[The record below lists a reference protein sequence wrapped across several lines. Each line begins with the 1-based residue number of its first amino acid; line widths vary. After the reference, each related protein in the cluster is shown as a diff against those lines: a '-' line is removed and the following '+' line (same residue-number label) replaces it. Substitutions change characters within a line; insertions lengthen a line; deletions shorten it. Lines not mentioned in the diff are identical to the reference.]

1 MNKHVQIRE
10 LPETV
15 HRKLKIRAAEEGL
28 SMSDY
33 VKRLI
38 ERDLKRPNWNAIKA
52 RMSEMGPIEL
62 SEAPAKAIRRERDS
76 R

>member
-10 LPETV
+10 ISEKT
-15 HRKLKIRAAEEGL
+15 HRKLKMRAAAEGL

-38 ERDLKRPNWNAIKA
+38 DRDLARPSWDDMVKRMRALDPV
-52 RMSEMGPIEL
+52 PL
-62 SEAPAKAIRRERDS
+62 SESTAAIIRRERDAQ
-76 R
+76 

>member
-10 LPETV
+10 LPEET
-15 HRKLKIRAAEEGL
+15 HRKLKIRAAQEGL

-33 VKRLI
+33 LKRLI
-38 ERDLKRPNWNAIKA
+38 GRDLDRPSWDDMVRRINAL
-52 RMSEMGPIEL
+52 EPITLTESTTEL
-62 SEAPAKAIRRERDS
+62 VRRERDS

>member
-10 LPETV
+10 LPEAV
-15 HRKLKIRAAEEGL
+15 HTKLKIRAAAEGI

-33 VKRLI
+33 LKRLI
-38 ERDLKRPNWNAIKA
+38 EQDLKRPSWDEIEA
-52 RMSEMGPIEL
+52 RMARMKPVTL
-62 SEAPAKAIRRERDS
+62 SESTADMVRRERDS

>member
-10 LPETV
+10 ISEKT
-15 HRKLKIRAAEEGL
+15 HRKLKMRAAAEGL

-38 ERDLKRPNWNAIKA
+38 DRDLARPSWDDMVKRMRALEPVA
-52 RMSEMGPIEL
+52 L
-62 SEAPAKAIRRERDS
+62 SVSAADVIRRERDA